1 MARLARVVVPGVPHH
16 VTQRGNGRAR
26 IFFGDEDYAL
36 YRDLLAASCR
46 AADVEIW
53 AFVLMPNHVH
63 LILTPKDADG
73 LRRALAPLHRRYA
86 GHINARRKRSGH
98 FWQGRFGAVALD
110 EAHLAGALRYVAL
123 NPVRARLV
131 QRARDWPW
139 SSVRAHLRR
148 RDDKVTS
155 LSPVL
160 DRFPRFADLLEEGP
174 DPELFE
180 RLRRAE
186 SIGRPLG
193 DDRFIRKL
201 ERLTRRVLKP
211 AKRGP
216 KPSGPGTPL
225 RSGN

>member
-1 MARLARVVVPGVPHH
+1 
-16 VTQRGNGRAR
+16 
-26 IFFGDEDYAL
+26 
-36 YRDLLAASCR
+36 
-46 AADVEIW
+46 
-53 AFVLMPNHVH
+53 
-63 LILTPKDADG
+63 
-73 LRRALAPLHRRYA
+73 
-86 GHINARRKRSGH
+86 
-98 FWQGRFGAVALD
+98 VALD

-216 KPSGPGTPL
+216 KPARPGETASK
-225 RSGN
+225 R

>member
-216 KPSGPGTPL
+216 KPSGPGKPL